1 MKKSSCTPSNPKN
14 YSCML
19 WPKKIHTRNLITK
32 KTPAAQKCPS
42 LHNFSNGPSLKRH
55 QNGISALVSQTSF
68 RGETVSGVAKCRLF
82 SQVNEQ
88 GSSIVFG
95 NRELSGNGRKLLFP
109 KKIILAFWSVPFFF
123 LEKRSCYN

>member
-32 KTPAAQKCPS
+32 KTPAAQKFPS

-68 RGETVSGVAKCRLF
+68 SGETVSGVAKCRLF
-82 SQVNEQ
+82 SQVTEQ

-95 NRELSGNGRKLLFP
+95 NLL
-109 KKIILAFWSVPFFF
+109 K
-123 LEKRSCYN
+123 

>member
-1 MKKSSCTPSNPKN
+1 
-14 YSCML
+14 ML
-19 WPKKIHTRNLITK
+19 WPKQIHTRNLITK
-32 KTPAAQKCPS
+32 KTPAAQKFPS

-68 RGETVSGVAKCRLF
+68 SGETVSGVAKCRLF

-95 NRELSGNGRKLLFP
+95 NLL
-109 KKIILAFWSVPFFF
+109 K
-123 LEKRSCYN
+123 

>member
-32 KTPAAQKCPS
+32 KTPAAQKFPS

-68 RGETVSGVAKCRLF
+68 RGETVSGVPKCRLF
-82 SQVNEQ
+82 SLDSLWK
-88 GSSIVFG
+88 SSEIIG
-95 NRELSGNGRKLLFP
+95 NCREMAENSFSP
-109 KKIILAFWSVPFFF
+109 
-123 LEKRSCYN
+123 